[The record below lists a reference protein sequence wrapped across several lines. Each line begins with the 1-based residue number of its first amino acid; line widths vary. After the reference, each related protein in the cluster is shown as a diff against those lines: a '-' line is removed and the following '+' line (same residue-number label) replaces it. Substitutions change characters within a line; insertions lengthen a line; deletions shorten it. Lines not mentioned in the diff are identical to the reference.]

1 MKKSA
6 GERASYASLNGL
18 ARVPL
23 DDALEALR
31 HIQRRKLLFGL
42 LDREPLVDHPTT
54 PPDSEDETDTLDRLV
69 AMKHVHLPKLVEYGF
84 IDWNRDTLDVTKGPK
99 FGEIV
104 PLLELLADHED
115 ELPEGWL

>member
-6 GERASYASLNGL
+6 GVRASYATLDGL

-23 DDALEALR
+23 DDALDALG
-31 HIQRRKLLFGL
+31 HVQRRNLLFGL
-42 LDREPLVDHPTT
+42 LDRDLLAN
-54 PPDSEDETDTLDRLV
+54 PPVVQPASEGETGTLDRV
-69 AMKHVHLPKLVEYGF
+69 VGMKNAHLTKLAGYGF
-84 IDWNRDTLDVTKGPK
+84 IDWNRDTFDVTKGPK
-99 FGEIV
+99 FAEIV